1 MIEPKHNSLARFIFN
16 AYEYRI
22 LKKSFNRFILL
33 NNDLQ
38 IDENKPAILLPNHF
52 SWWDGFFIDFLVRIG
67 GIDKKF
73 HIVMLEEQL
82 RRYWFFRLLGA
93 SGFNPQNP
101 KSIVKLSNYINN
113 LLNSP
118 HNLLVFYPQGEIQ
131 LFDNDLELK
140 EGLSFILKNVNKDV
154 AIYYPFFKIQ
164 YFDKRTPDLLCKL
177 YPGVKIEIILNDF
190 TKFIEDYKLKYE
202 DFKQKSLISTYK
214 RDLFTLEK

>member
-33 NNDLQ
+33 NNNIQ
-38 IDENKPAILLPNHF
+38 IDKNKPVIFLPNHF
-52 SWWDGFFIDFLVRIG
+52 SWWDGFFVDFLIRIG

-82 RRYWFFRLLGA
+82 RKYWFFRLLGA
-93 SGFNPQNP
+93 TGFNPQNP
-101 KSIVKLSNYINN
+101 KSIVKLSQYINN

-131 LFDNDLELK
+131 LFDNDLTIK
-140 EGLSFILKNVNKDV
+140 EGLSYLLKNVNKSV
-154 AIYYPFFKIQ
+154 EIHYPFFKIQ
-164 YFDKRTPDLLCKL
+164 YFDQRTPDLVCKV
-177 YPGVKIEIILNDF
+177 YPGVGLDIILNDF
-190 TKFIEDYKLKYE
+190 TTFVE
-202 DFKQKSLISTYK
+202 DFKSKFNDFKQTILTSNFK
-214 RDLFTLEK
+214 RDLFTLEQ